1 MTVFRENLTIYSTL
15 FPQAIFW
22 LHFKNILISRKYLRI
37 VDIRKNKNFKCLL
50 FAEPR
55 KALPNLRTDEPVC
68 PQDELQCGN
77 GQCINKALFCDEQV
91 DCQDGSDE
99 NACGVD
105 QVSLDKPR

>member
-1 MTVFRENLTIYSTL
+1 MT
-15 FPQAIFW
+15 AIPCQSLPDPCLSFT
-22 LHFKNILISRKYLRI
+22 I
-37 VDIRKNKNFKCLL
+37 VDIRKNKNYKCLL

>member
-1 MTVFRENLTIYSTL
+1 M
-15 FPQAIFW
+15 
-22 LHFKNILISRKYLRI
+22 
-37 VDIRKNKNFKCLL
+37 
-50 FAEPR
+50 
-55 KALPNLRTDEPVC
+55 C

-105 QVSLDKPR
+105 QVWNLKLIN